1 MGYAARTVR
10 HMTTYEY
17 RAPRGLNHRL
27 AILHEEMS
35 HYLVP
40 PVLEDAAE
48 LLGDFMAMTEA
59 LSACRVQ
66 IRVHENQSA
75 HS

>member
-1 MGYAARTVR
+1 MDYAACVVW

-17 RAPRGLNHRL
+17 RVPRGLNHHN
-27 AILHEEMS
+27 LHKEMS

-40 PVLEDAAE
+40 PMQEDVAG
-48 LLGDFMAMTEA
+48 LLGDFTAMTEA

-66 IRVHENQSA
+66 IRAHENQLA